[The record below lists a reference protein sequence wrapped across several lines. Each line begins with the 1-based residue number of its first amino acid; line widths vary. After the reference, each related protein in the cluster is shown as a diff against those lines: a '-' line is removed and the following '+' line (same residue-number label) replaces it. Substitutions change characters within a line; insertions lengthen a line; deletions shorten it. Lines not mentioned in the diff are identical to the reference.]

1 MADATFGTKVQGR
14 PAPGW
19 VRGLLIGV
27 AALESLS
34 AIRDFPLLFAAPE
47 QFFGQGLGGWIIA
60 AKLVFSPLASVAA
73 LIFSATG
80 RVWSAILAL
89 AALILLTWLGD
100 MPSVA
105 LHGLDLTGSL
115 PVVLHAIFRI
125 ILGATAYRGDRRACD
140 AQGTAGP
147 RDRSGD
153 LANDCRLARRHRV
166 RDRRQHLRLLG
177 IGLRSAADPS
187 SAR

>member
-27 AALESLS
+27 AMLESLS

-115 PVVLHAIFRI
+115 PVVSHAIFRI
-125 ILGATAYRGDRRACD
+125 ILVPLLIAVIVVLAMRKERLGLATV
-140 AQGTAGP
+140 
-147 RDRSGD
+147 
-153 LANDCRLARRHRV
+153 LATLPTIV
-166 RDRRQHLRLLG
+166 GWLG
-177 IGLRSAADPS
+177 VIAFAIGVSIYGF
-187 SAR
+187 